1 MKTLNVLKITS
12 LAFLLLFNNSL
23 QAQTTETN
31 IPGLVIKNYRCS
43 TIDSRT
49 IFGDL
54 INRNNES
61 FKGRVRV
68 KIFDSDNDIVWQG
81 TENTTVLGQNGRT
94 LVVTLG
100 VGKCTAPYR
109 VQISLEQ

>member
-1 MKTLNVLKITS
+1 MKLLNLLKITA
-12 LAFLLLFNNSL
+12 LAFLFFFYNSL
-23 QAQTTETN
+23 KAQTIETN
-31 IPGLVIKNYRCS
+31 IPGLVIKNYKCG
-43 TIDSRT
+43 TIDGRT

-81 TENTTVLGQNGRT
+81 TDNMTVLGQNGRS

>member
-1 MKTLNVLKITS
+1 MKLLIVSKISS

-23 QAQTTETN
+23 KAQTIETN
-31 IPGLVIKNYRCS
+31 IPGIVIKNYTCS

-54 INRNNES
+54 INRNNDV

-68 KIFDSDNDIVWQG
+68 RVFDSDNDIVWQG
-81 TENTTVLGQNGRT
+81 TDNTTVLGQNGQSIVIR
-94 LVVTLG
+94 LG
-100 VGKCTAPYR
+100 VGKCSPPYR